1 MAKLRLGY
9 LLMSTA
15 LTVVLSTATTVRA
28 APDGRDVIAAAI
40 PLPETADVKPLTPAD
55 VVERRSPVV
64 PSATAAAPST
74 APATTEAAPEQK
86 AQDIAVIPTD
96 PVAAKIK
103 ELLSHGS
110 LLLQPRKSVSRRRR
124 FIPHATT
131 PLSGRAQ
138 GVVSDRAKA
147 AIAYLATVDSEGL
160 DSGRLSIPN
169 FKTATSPDQLAEADL
184 RMTATLLTYARHAQN
199 GRINPSRVVPEVAYT
214 GEPVDPADA
223 LAKFGDGKDIAA
235 TLADFNPQNPHY
247 KALKAKL
254 VELRGGKNGAAA
266 RSAFPAGPR

>member
-96 PVAAKIK
+96 PVA
-103 ELLSHGS
+103 G
-110 LLLQPRKSVSRRRR
+110 
-124 FIPHATT
+124 
-131 PLSGRAQ
+131 
-138 GVVSDRAKA
+138 
-147 AIAYLATVDSEGL
+147 
-160 DSGRLSIPN
+160 
-169 FKTATSPDQLAEADL
+169 
-184 RMTATLLTYARHAQN
+184 
-199 GRINPSRVVPEVAYT
+199 
-214 GEPVDPADA
+214 
-223 LAKFGDGKDIAA
+223 
-235 TLADFNPQNPHY
+235 
-247 KALKAKL
+247 
-254 VELRGGKNGAAA
+254 
-266 RSAFPAGPR
+266 

>member
-15 LTVVLSTATTVRA
+15 LTVVLSTATTIRA

-55 VVERRSPVV
+55 VVERRSPV

-74 APATTEAAPEQK
+74 APAATEAAPEQK

-103 ELLSHGS
+103 ELLSTN
-110 LLLQPRKSVSRRRR
+110 R
-124 FIPHATT
+124 FFSSKKERVAAEAFYSAAPT

-138 GVVSDRAKA
+138 GW
-147 AIAYLATVDSEGL
+147 
-160 DSGRLSIPN
+160 
-169 FKTATSPDQLAEADL
+169 
-184 RMTATLLTYARHAQN
+184 
-199 GRINPSRVVPEVAYT
+199 
-214 GEPVDPADA
+214 
-223 LAKFGDGKDIAA
+223 
-235 TLADFNPQNPHY
+235 
-247 KALKAKL
+247 
-254 VELRGGKNGAAA
+254 
-266 RSAFPAGPR
+266 

>member
-103 ELLSHGS
+103 ELLSTNRFFSSKKERVAAEAFYSARTYAPLWESAGRRAIARKRR
-110 LLLQPRKSVSRRRR
+110 LPIWQPS
-124 FIPHATT
+124 I
-131 PLSGRAQ
+131 
-138 GVVSDRAKA
+138 AKA
-147 AIAYLATVDSEGL
+147 STRPSMQ
-160 DSGRLSIPN
+160 
-169 FKTATSPDQLAEADL
+169 SP
-184 RMTATLLTYARHAQN
+184 
-199 GRINPSRVVPEVAYT
+199 ISRPPPVPISSPKRT
-214 GEPVDPADA
+214 
-223 LAKFGDGKDIAA
+223 FG
-235 TLADFNPQNPHY
+235 
-247 KALKAKL
+247 
-254 VELRGGKNGAAA
+254 
-266 RSAFPAGPR
+266 